1 MRKWLALVAFL
12 AAILAPMT
20 AFAQIFDNAAVIAL
34 HKAGLGDK
42 VLLAKIDSLPCGY
55 DVSTDAL
62 IALNRAGLSERVI
75 AEMVGRCT
83 GAVKAQGVADVSDPM
98 AKHASGI
105 YVLQDWLAQPK
116 LLLLRPSALS
126 GGRITG
132 NGSILFPHIAK
143 MVVPRSTAVLAIP
156 LGRPVFYFYFENV
169 AKWVGEFGQFST
181 RQVQSPQEFSL
192 VRMKA
197 GKDQRELT
205 IGKVSVYNQER
216 GIDPKLTIPFQ
227 IKEMADN
234 IYQVTVDAGLA
245 TGEYAFILAGDKGH
259 YRIYDFA
266 IGVGG
271 DSGR

>member
-1 MRKWLALVAFL
+1 MRKWLAGIL
-12 AAILAPMT
+12 AILGTVSASLP
-20 AFAQIFDNAAVIAL
+20 AYAQKFDNAAIIAL

-62 IALNRAGLSERVI
+62 IALNKAGISERVI

-83 GAVKAQGVADVSDPM
+83 GAVKAQGVDDLSNPLAQ
-98 AKHASGI
+98 HASGI
-105 YVLQDWLAQPK
+105 YVLQDWQMQPK

-132 NGSILFPHIAK
+132 NGSLLFPHIAK
-143 MVVPRSTAVLAIP
+143 MVVPRSTSVLTVP
-156 LGRPVFYFYFENV
+156 VGRPVFYFYFENISR
-169 AKWVGEFGQFST
+169 KVGEFGTFST

-234 IYQVTVDAGLA
+234 IFQVTVDAGLA
-245 TGEYAFILAGDKGH
+245 SGEYAFILAGEKGH
-259 YRIYDFA
+259 FRIYDFA
-266 IGVGG
+266 IAGAAQ
-271 DSGR
+271 